1 MERRAWGWLG
11 PVSGILFVAFLVA
24 AVAIGEGDPGVDPN
38 DPAERIARRLAAD
51 SDDNKLAFPL
61 YGLAIFFF
69 IWFLSNVRDRFR
81 RVGDEGDWLVSVF
94 WAGGL
99 LTVAVYLIQGLVQA
113 AQFSI
118 DDYGGDVQVA
128 KALFALEWNFAM
140 LLGPPV
146 AAMMGAAAV
155 VILRFGV
162 LPKWLGWLA
171 ALSFV
176 TAIVM
181 PWVPFF
187 ALWVLL
193 VSIVLLV
200 ERRRN
205 AVPTSTAAT
214 A

>member
-11 PVSGILFVAFLVA
+11 PVSGILFVAFLVV
-24 AVAIGEGDPGVDPN
+24 AVVIGEGDPGVDPE
-38 DPAERIARRLAAD
+38 DPADQIARRLAAD
-51 SDDNKLAFPL
+51 SDENELALPFF
-61 YGLAIFFF
+61 GLAIFFF
-69 IWFLSNVRDRFR
+69 IWFLSHLRDRFR

-99 LTVAVYLIQGLVQA
+99 LSMAVLLIQGLVQA
-113 AQFSI
+113 AQFAV
-118 DDYGGDVQVA
+118 DDYGADVQVA
-128 KALFALEWNFAM
+128 KALFALEWNSAL

-162 LPKWLGWLA
+162 VPKWLGWFA
-171 ALSFV
+171 ALTFV
-176 TAIVM
+176 GAILL
-181 PWVPFF
+181 PWIPLF

-200 ERRRN
+200 ELRGMATR
-205 AVPTSTAAT
+205 AT
-214 A
+214 AGTA

>member
-1 MERRAWGWLG
+1 MERRVWGWLG
-11 PVSGILFVAFLVA
+11 PASGILFVAFLVV

-51 SDDNKLAFPL
+51 SDDNQLAFTFF
-61 YGLAIFFF
+61 GLATFFF
-69 IWFLSNVRDRFR
+69 IWFLSHLRDRFR
-81 RVGDEGDWLVSVF
+81 RVGDEGEWLVSVF

-99 LTVAVYLIQGLVQA
+99 LSVAVFLIQGLVQA

-118 DDYGGDVQVA
+118 DDYGRDIQAA
-128 KALFALEWNFAM
+128 KALFALQWNSAT

-146 AAMMGAAAV
+146 AAMMGAAAI
-155 VILRFGV
+155 VILRFGI
-162 LPKWLGWLA
+162 LPRWLGWLA

-181 PWVPFF
+181 PWIPFF

-200 ERRRN
+200 EGRRS
-205 AVPTSTAAT
+205 ATPKATAAT